1 MSMQKSYFQASCVN
15 IHLSPLK
22 WHDIWK
28 DRVYFGL
35 RNPREK
41 SYAVYRKFRYLN
53 LSVLCL
59 LHSLEEATKS
69 LFYGICSGLFLVIY
83 QSYDI
88 YRNKPEDIS
97 HLKLRIYTIICCY
110 TMTDIICAQNIL
122 SNAKIGQLFKKRGRQ
137 SHIHLIL
144 AKYIEYI
151 YWQILQ
157 YRTIFSVSVI
167 VTEFLIIAD
176 L

>member
-1 MSMQKSYFQASCVN
+1 
-15 IHLSPLK
+15 
-22 WHDIWK
+22 
-28 DRVYFGL
+28 
-35 RNPREK
+35 
-41 SYAVYRKFRYLN
+41 
-53 LSVLCL
+53 
-59 LHSLEEATKS
+59 
-69 LFYGICSGLFLVIY
+69 
-83 QSYDI
+83 
-88 YRNKPEDIS
+88 
-97 HLKLRIYTIICCY
+97 
-110 TMTDIICAQNIL
+110 MTDIICAQNIL
-122 SNAKIGQLFKKRGRQ
+122 SNAKIGQLFKKIGRQ